1 MSSNPITRSQLL
13 RHWQNYH
20 PRMVAELQSENRLE
34 AALESTAQQIDELM
48 YDLMVVQGMQ
58 RAAAWEI
65 VLDQYFL
72 PEEADES
79 DLLADQHQPNNPP
92 ETSE

>member
-20 PRMVAELQSENRLE
+20 PRMVAELQGENRLE
-34 AALESTAQQIDELM
+34 TALESTAQQIDELM

-79 DLLADQHQPNNPP
+79 DQTNRSQPDNLP

>member
-1 MSSNPITRSQLL
+1 MTSMNPILRTKLL

-20 PRMVAELQSENRLE
+20 PKLLAELRREGRLE
-34 AALESTAQQIDELM
+34 EALETKVEQITNLM
-48 YDLMVVQGMQ
+48 YELEIVQGMQ

-79 DLLADQHQPNNPP
+79 DSTNQNQSDNPP

>member
-1 MSSNPITRSQLL
+1 MTSNPITRSQLL

-72 PEEADES
+72 PEEEGAS
-79 DLLADQHQPNNPP
+79 DPPNQRHPDNPP